1 MIDKKRFNKLLTIK
15 EELFDREKKYFS
27 IHACSSN
34 SSIRR
39 RADKTA
45 ENDHRLPFAIDTD
58 RILYSEGY
66 AKYIDKTQVFSLVPN
81 DLITHRALHV
91 QFLSKIA
98 RTIGAFLKL
107 NLDLIEA
114 IALGHDIGHPPFGH
128 DGEKMLNELSK
139 KYIGKPFL
147 HNLQS
152 VRILENL
159 EKRGAGLN
167 LTFQVLD
174 GILLHNGEE
183 DFVKTAPTKKIGFD
197 YLDELIKKI
206 EDKGYIE
213 TEPSTMEGCLVKIC
227 DTISYVGR
235 DLEDA
240 ITIKLISRENLPE
253 DVKKILGDTAGKI
266 VYNLVV
272 DIITESYEKDY
283 IGLSEDVAYALY
295 KLKNFNRK
303 YIYQNKKIK
312 TQHKKLKKMMNLLFE
327 ACLEDLERK
336 NIKSPIYRDFLANMD
351 EKYLNNTSKPQ
362 ITIDYISSMTDRY
375 FKEIFEEKFLVEKLP
390 RYFE

>member
-1 MIDKKRFNKLLTIK
+1 MIKK
-15 EELFDREKKYFS
+15 ELFDREKKYFS
-27 IHACSSN
+27 PHACPSTSSV
-34 SSIRR
+34 RR
-39 RADKTA
+39 NADKTA

-128 DGEKMLNELSK
+128 DGETMLNELSQ
-139 KYIGKPFL
+139 KYLGKPFL

-152 VRILENL
+152 IRILEKL
-159 EKRGAGLN
+159 EKKGAGLN

-183 DFVKTAPTKKIGFD
+183 DFVKTSPTKKNGFD
-197 YLDELIKKI
+197 YFDELVKKI
-206 EDKGYIE
+206 EDKGNIY

-240 ITIKLISRENLPE
+240 ITIKLISRENLPV

-283 IGLSEDVAYALY
+283 IGLSEDTAYALY
-295 KLKNFNRK
+295 MLKNFNRK
-303 YIYQNKKIK
+303 FIYQNKKIK
-312 TQHKKLKKMMNLLFE
+312 TQHKKIKKMMCLLFE
-327 ACLEDLERK
+327 ACMEDLETK
-336 NIKSPIYRDFLANMD
+336 NSKSPIFRDFLANMN
-351 EKYLNNTSKPQ
+351 ENYLNDTPKPQ
-362 ITIDYISSMTDRY
+362 IAIDYIASMTDRY